1 MTIASLPLLVK
12 LQFLWVYDFHHFFRF
27 DYLLAV
33 AFLAV
38 ASLQLL
44 LPALSICE
52 KKDFGSPDSRFAAP
66 LTNWGHLQNYQ
77 ISPEMIN
84 STNTKM
90 SDPSEKSSS
99 RNCIKNKKRQQQ
111 QQQHYTRSFASKKP
125 YLCYTKKRRKTT
137 RRRCCWWW
145 WICPDFDTKTNKK
158 KTNGKL
164 QNWKKRRKRGVVN

>member
-1 MTIASLPLLVK
+1 MTSTI
-12 LQFLWVYDFHHFFRF
+12 FFGC

-111 QQQHYTRSFASKKP
+111 QHYTRSFASKKP
-125 YLCYTKKRRKTT
+125 YLCYTKKKEGKQQGDDVVDDDEFALISTQKQTKKNQMENCKTE
-137 RRRCCWWW
+137 
-145 WICPDFDTKTNKK
+145 KK
-158 KTNGKL
+158 EEREAL
-164 QNWKKRRKRGVVN
+164 

>member
-1 MTIASLPLLVK
+1 MTSTIFFGLIIYWLSLFSPLHRCNYSCPPY
-12 LQFLWVYDFHHFFRF
+12 QF
-27 DYLLAV
+27 AK
-33 AFLAV
+33 
-38 ASLQLL
+38 
-44 LPALSICE
+44 

-90 SDPSEKSSS
+90 SDPSEKPSS
-99 RNCIKNKKRQQQ
+99 RNCIKNKKRQ

-125 YLCYTKKRRKTT
+125 YLCYTKKKT
-137 RRRCCWWW
+137 
-145 WICPDFDTKTNKK
+145 KENNKATMLLMMMNLPWFRHKNKQK

-164 QNWKKRRKRGVVN
+164 QNWKKKKKERRCKLKKRNRNKN

>member
-1 MTIASLPLLVK
+1 MTSTI
-12 LQFLWVYDFHHFFRF
+12 FFGC

-90 SDPSEKSSS
+90 SDPSEKPSS
-99 RNCIKNKKRQQQ
+99 RNCIKNKKRQ

-125 YLCYTKKRRKTT
+125 YLCYTKKKRRKTT

-158 KTNGKL
+158 KIKWKTAKL
-164 QNWKKRRKRGVVN
+164 KKKKKERRCKLKKRNRNKN

>member
-52 KKDFGSPDSRFAAP
+52 KKVFGSPDSRFAAP

-90 SDPSEKSSS
+90 SDPSEKPSS
-99 RNCIKNKKRQQQ
+99 RNCIKNKKRQ

-125 YLCYTKKRRKTT
+125 YLCYTKKKEGKQQGDDVVDDDEFALISTQKQTKKNKWKTA
-137 RRRCCWWW
+137 
-145 WICPDFDTKTNKK
+145 KLKK
-158 KTNGKL
+158 KEEREAL
-164 QNWKKRRKRGVVN
+164 

>member
-12 LQFLWVYDFHHFFRF
+12 LQFLWVYDFHHFFRC

-99 RNCIKNKKRQQQ
+99 RNCIKNKKRQQH

-125 YLCYTKKRRKTT
+125 YLCYTKKKRRKTT

-158 KTNGKL
+158 KKQMENCKTE
-164 QNWKKRRKRGVVN
+164 KKEEREAL

>member
-1 MTIASLPLLVK
+1 MTSTIFFGLIIYWLSLFSPLHRCNYSCPPY
-12 LQFLWVYDFHHFFRF
+12 QF
-27 DYLLAV
+27 AK
-33 AFLAV
+33 
-38 ASLQLL
+38 
-44 LPALSICE
+44 

-90 SDPSEKSSS
+90 SDPSEKPSS
-99 RNCIKNKKRQQQ
+99 RNCIKNKKRQ

-125 YLCYTKKRRKTT
+125 YLCYTKKKRRKTT

-158 KTNGKL
+158 KQMENCKTE
-164 QNWKKRRKRGVVN
+164 KKEEREAL

>member
-12 LQFLWVYDFHHFFRF
+12 LQFLWVYDFHHFFRC

-90 SDPSEKSSS
+90 SDPSEKPSS
-99 RNCIKNKKRQQQ
+99 RNCIKNKKRQ

-125 YLCYTKKRRKTT
+125 YLCYTKKKKKENNKATMLLMMMNLPWFRHKN
-137 RRRCCWWW
+137 
-145 WICPDFDTKTNKK
+145 KQKK